1 MTDPAFAA
9 DPDPGRYIL
18 KLYVTGST
26 PRSAKAIEN
35 VSTLCATVLAGRVD
49 LQIIDLYRDPEAGM
63 EDQIIA
69 VPTLVKLSPSPVR
82 RVIGDL
88 SNREKLLGAL
98 GLPLSGEGSH
108 V

>member
-1 MTDPAFAA
+1 MTHSTAA
-9 DPDPGRYIL
+9 SGPEPDRYIL

-26 PRSAKAIEN
+26 PRSTRAIEN
-35 VSTLCATVLAGRVD
+35 VSRLCSTVLAGRVD

-69 VPTLVKLSPSPVR
+69 VPTLVKQFPLPAR

-88 SNREKLLGAL
+88 SNREKLMAAL
-98 GLPLSGEGSH
+98 GLMTPGAD
-108 V
+108 VNV